1 MFSLSS
7 HLQNAPDGSFFL
19 LHACAHNPTGVDPTE
34 EQWREISHLFKVRGT
49 QNYQTTVL
57 PVLNSYQPQ
66 QSNFT
71 FLPLQVKKHFP
82 FFDMA
87 YQGFASGDPERDAKA
102 IRIFLE
108 DGHQIGCAQSY
119 AKNMGLYGQR
129 VGCLRYFLHI
139 ALSPAVLLSI
149 MTCILVWD
157 GIWSLATFEKNNCW
171 ISQNIKIQKEGEIRD
186 LVNSS
191 APYSILSVV
200 NWMTLKY

>member
-1 MFSLSS
+1 MEGNIPSVQGKGDTKLSGNS
-7 HLQNAPDGSFFL
+7 IT
-19 LHACAHNPTGVDPTE
+19 C
-34 EQWREISHLFKVRGT
+34 K
-49 QNYQTTVL
+49 NYQPL
-57 PVLNSYQPQ
+57 L
-66 QSNFT
+66 SNFT

-149 MTCILVWD
+149 TTCILVWD
-157 GIWSLATFEKNNCW
+157 EVWSLATFEKNSCW
-171 ISQNIKIQKEGEIRD
+171 ISQSIKIQKEGENTWLSEKTEVFSIRV
-186 LVNSS
+186 LLI
-191 APYSILSVV
+191 PLYL
-200 NWMTLKY
+200 

>member
-1 MFSLSS
+1 LKLGNWNLERLTISALWLWPADNLSEIASVFMFSLSS

-34 EQWREISHLFKVRGT
+34 EQWRKISHLFKVRGT

-71 FLPLQVKKHFP
+71 SLPLQVKIHFP

-149 MTCILVWD
+149 MTCILV
-157 GIWSLATFEKNNCW
+157 
-171 ISQNIKIQKEGEIRD
+171 
-186 LVNSS
+186 
-191 APYSILSVV
+191 
-200 NWMTLKY
+200 

>member
-1 MFSLSS
+1 MCIYSSFGTIQIPSQLKLGNWNLERLFLLCGSGLLTICLKLLVFMFSLSS

-49 QNYQTTVL
+49 QNYQTIVL

-71 FLPLQVKKHFP
+71 SLPLQVKIHFP

-102 IRIFLE
+102 IRFSLKM
-108 DGHQIGCAQSY
+108 DTKLDVLSHT
-119 AKNMGLYGQR
+119 QR
-129 VGCLRYFLHI
+129 
-139 ALSPAVLLSI
+139 
-149 MTCILVWD
+149 TWD
-157 GIWSLATFEKNNCW
+157 FMDRE
-171 ISQNIKIQKEGEIRD
+171 
-186 LVNSS
+186 
-191 APYSILSVV
+191 
-200 NWMTLKY
+200 